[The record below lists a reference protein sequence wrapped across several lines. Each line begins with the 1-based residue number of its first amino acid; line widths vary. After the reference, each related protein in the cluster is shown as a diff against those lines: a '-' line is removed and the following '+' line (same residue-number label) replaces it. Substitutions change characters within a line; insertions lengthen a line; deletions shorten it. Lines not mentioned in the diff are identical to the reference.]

1 MSRTPR
7 PDAEQSGPPRTG
19 RTAPLTKAA
28 RQARIVELIAALP
41 VRSQA
46 ELAEILA
53 EQGVVTTQATLSR
66 DLEELG
72 AVKRRSAEGVSAY
85 VIPAGDDSMGS
96 RVADFGASRLF
107 RLLTELLVGVDH
119 SGNLAVLRTP
129 PGAAQLLASAIDR
142 SGLTEVVGTV
152 AGDDTVL
159 VVARESD
166 GGAELATTFSALAE
180 RDRRKAE
187 SYINQFFQEPYKDP
201 LRVHASQ
208 FRPSRQHPDEEP
220 P

>member
-1 MSRTPR
+1 MPRTPR
-7 PDAEQSGPPRTG
+7 PGAEQTGPARPG

-72 AVKRRSAEGVSAY
+72 AVKRRSADGASAY
-85 VIPAGDDSMGS
+85 VIPHEDTEGA

-107 RLLTELLVGVDH
+107 RLLTELLIGVDH

-142 SGLTEVVGTV
+142 SGLSEVVGTV

-159 VVARESD
+159 VVAREPD
-166 GGAELATTFSALAE
+166 GGAELAKTFSALAE

-187 SYINQFFQEPYKDP
+187 SYINRFFQELYKDP
-201 LRVHASQ
+201 LRVYAQRFS
-208 FRPSRQHPDEEP
+208 PSPPHPDEEP